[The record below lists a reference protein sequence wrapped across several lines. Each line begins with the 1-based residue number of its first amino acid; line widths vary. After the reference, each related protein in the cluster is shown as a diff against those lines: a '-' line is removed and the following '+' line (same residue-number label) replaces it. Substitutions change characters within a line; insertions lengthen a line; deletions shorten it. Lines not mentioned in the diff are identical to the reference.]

1 MNLNLA
7 QEFLT
12 RSFAPGETIALLLRY
27 EEPARVT
34 QRIIS
39 IETALAPR
47 SMGWLSHENASGAN
61 VYIAANPLR
70 AGSRKRTKESIA
82 SVRHLYIDIDTDG
95 DNRLAALRVS
105 DAVPAP
111 TAILS
116 TSPGKYQVL
125 WRVDGFNFETQEATL
140 KKGAHVQVEGELRS
154 REYEPKKAGKK
165 QPEKKTIWEIRVNSI
180 LKLDR
185 AAKASKEEQEQEE
198 APLEEVAA

>member
-34 QRIIS
+34 QRIVAV
-39 IETALAPR
+39 EAALAPR
-47 SMGWLSHENASGAN
+47 YMGWLSHENASGAN

-95 DNRLAALRVS
+95 DNRVVAAL
-105 DAVPAP
+105 
-111 TAILS
+111 
-116 TSPGKYQVL
+116 
-125 WRVDGFNFETQEATL
+125 
-140 KKGAHVQVEGELRS
+140 
-154 REYEPKKAGKK
+154 
-165 QPEKKTIWEIRVNSI
+165 
-180 LKLDR
+180 
-185 AAKASKEEQEQEE
+185 
-198 APLEEVAA
+198 